1 MLARLPELKKG
12 PHKFHSRISSYMDLQ
27 LQNQFLLLGVIQIGT
42 LQIIVVYDWEII
54 YPTNRTTAHE
64 P

>member
-1 MLARLPELKKG
+1 
-12 PHKFHSRISSYMDLQ
+12 MDLQ

-54 YPTNRTTAHE
+54 YPTNRTTVHE

>member
-12 PHKFHSRISSYMDLQ
+12 PHKFHSRIRSYMDLQ

-54 YPTNRTTAHE
+54 YPTNQTTAHE

>member
-1 MLARLPELKKG
+1 
-12 PHKFHSRISSYMDLQ
+12 MDLQ

-54 YPTNRTTAHE
+54 YPTNQTTAHE

>member
-1 MLARLPELKKG
+1 
-12 PHKFHSRISSYMDLQ
+12 MDLQ